1 VIEPVDLA
9 SDAADDDRDRG
20 ILLYDYSKHLLSI
33 ALLAIGG
40 VITITQSSDG
50 KAIEPLVVGIL
61 LAAFGLSGVF
71 ALSASS
77 AILQARQRRQ
87 ALDDKAWLYIR
98 AAMGFLGMGV
108 GGFLVVW
115 FSILF

>member
-1 VIEPVDLA
+1 MIEPADLA
-9 SDAADDDRDRG
+9 TETPDHDRDRA

-40 VITITQSSDG
+40 VITVAQSSDG
-50 KAIEPLVVGIL
+50 KAIEPLVVGML
-61 LAAFGLSGVF
+61 LAAFGVSGAC

-77 AILQARQRRQ
+77 AILQARQRGQ
-87 ALDDKAWLYIR
+87 ALGNKAWIYIR
-98 AAMGFLGMGV
+98 AAMGSLGVGV

>member
-1 VIEPVDLA
+1 MIEPVDLGA
-9 SDAADDDRDRG
+9 DTPDDDRDRG

-40 VITITQSSDG
+40 VITVTQSAGG
-50 KAIEPLVVGIL
+50 KAIQPLLVGIL
-61 LAAFGLSGVF
+61 LAAFGISGAL

-77 AILQARQRRQ
+77 AILQARQNRQ
-87 ALDDKAWLYIR
+87 ALGSKAWIYIR
-98 AAMGFLGMGV
+98 AATGFLGMGV